1 MIIFDEI
8 SNIVKVIDLD
18 LVSKI
23 QIIKYCLYSYLTF
36 WVIFIQFLF
45 YIGYLKKYQFSIF
58 ILTLLTSI
66 CGFFISH
73 INPKKL
79 IIPIINIEL
88 SDELIVYLDIIFHHL
103 PLLLFAIIYDKNIKK
118 DNLSFCFLVIIIY
131 LLFNN
136 PIKKYHIII
145 NK

>member
-1 MIIFDEI
+1 MIILDEI
-8 SNIVKVIDLD
+8 SNIVNVIDLD

-45 YIGYLKKYQFSIF
+45 YIGYLKKYQFSIL

-73 INPKKL
+73 INLK
-79 IIPIINIEL
+79 IN
-88 SDELIVYLDIIFHHL
+88 YT
-103 PLLLFAIIYDKNIKK
+103 YN
-118 DNLSFCFLVIIIY
+118 
-131 LLFNN
+131 
-136 PIKKYHIII
+136 KY
-145 NK
+145 